1 MISAFSRSAM
11 TLNNEDYLLIAK
23 DAADFCLSYLRKKD
37 GTLLKRWISGHAA
50 LPAHLDDYAFLSQGL
65 LDLFEASFE
74 EKYLRTA
81 IELIDL
87 TLFHF
92 EDNQGGGFFLSS
104 KSGEKLLI
112 QSKKIYD
119 GAIPSGNAVMALN
132 LLRLN
137 KITGEKNI

>member
-1 MISAFSRSAM
+1 MEWSDDLCIFPIGNDF
-11 TLNNEDYLLIAK
+11 NNEDYLLIAK

-87 TLFHF
+87 ALFHF
-92 EDNQGGGFFLSS
+92 EDNQGGGFFCP
-104 KSGEKLLI
+104 
-112 QSKKIYD
+112 QNR
-119 GAIPSGNAVMALN
+119 ARNF
-132 LLRLN
+132 
-137 KITGEKNI
+137 

>member
-1 MISAFSRSAM
+1 M
-11 TLNNEDYLLIAK
+11 
-23 DAADFCLSYLRKKD
+23 
-37 GTLLKRWISGHAA
+37 GQLLKRWIGGHAA

-87 TLFHF
+87 ALFHF
-92 EDNQGGGFFLSS
+92 EDNQEVVFSVLKIGRETFN
-104 KSGEKLLI
+104 